1 MILDKT
7 DLGKILTDSEKLGIL
22 NKKIELIKVPKEW
35 ADNLEISSMSI
46 LLNIK
51 IILYTQNNY
60 SYQQYFEYKVDKAP
74 SYEIKILFVSSNHFN
89 LLYYKNHIFKQNI
102 NGDLLSKE

>member
-60 SYQQYFEYKVDKAP
+60 SYQQYFEYKVDKTP

-102 NGDLLSKE
+102 NGDSLSKE